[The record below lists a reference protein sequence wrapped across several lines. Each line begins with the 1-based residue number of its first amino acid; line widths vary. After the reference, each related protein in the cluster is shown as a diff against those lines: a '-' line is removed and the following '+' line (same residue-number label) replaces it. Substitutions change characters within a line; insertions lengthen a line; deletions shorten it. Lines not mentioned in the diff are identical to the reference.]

1 MVQQGSSLT
10 SKLDFAKRA
19 FHRTPRRAN
28 SELSTGV
35 HNAERVTLILCLC
48 HSDFM
53 AWFVF

>member
-35 HNAERVTLILCLC
+35 HDAERVTLILCLC